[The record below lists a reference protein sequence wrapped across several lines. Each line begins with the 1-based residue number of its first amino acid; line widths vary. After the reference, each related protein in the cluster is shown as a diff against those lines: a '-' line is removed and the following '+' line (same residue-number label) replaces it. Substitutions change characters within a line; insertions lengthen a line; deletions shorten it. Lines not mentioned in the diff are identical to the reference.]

1 MTLRLRI
8 LSTLLP
14 LLALLAFLGA
24 AAVVLLHQVGGRID
38 AILRENYDSVI
49 YMERLKEALERIDS
63 SFAFAL
69 AGQELKA
76 REQYETEWKEY
87 LKHLR
92 KEQGNITLPGE
103 QELTDRLEALTEQ
116 YRRQGENFYRR
127 PPGDPR
133 RRDPDYFGTDGLLER
148 FKSIKGVADEI
159 LVLNQDNMVQASKE
173 AKATARESLIGFG
186 VGLAAAAALAA
197 FLAWRTFRAILVP
210 IRALTQSAF
219 AIGRGNL
226 DQVVPVISRDEL
238 GQLAAAFNTMA
249 RQLRH
254 YRETDYARLLRA
266 QRTSQATIDS
276 FPDPVL
282 VIDPGGE
289 VELAN
294 PAAQHMLGVA
304 GKKAGQETGHI
315 WQPPDALNEPLK
327 DALQG
332 QSSYLPQRFDE
343 AVVLRVHGQERF
355 FLPRIMPIRD
365 PFDNSLGAAVMLE
378 DVTRF
383 LVLDQLKS
391 DLVATVSHEL
401 KTPLTSIR
409 LDHHMLLEEAA
420 GPLTSKQTELLLD
433 ARDNAERL
441 LGMINKLLDLT
452 RLEEGRHYMDLR
464 PIAPV
469 ELLNT
474 AAEGIRGRAE
484 DKDITIVVEAAP
496 DLPATAADPQ
506 RFGLALGNLLD
517 NAVTYTD
524 RGGRVRLA
532 ATSERNSI
540 LFTVGD
546 SGRGIP
552 PEYLPQV
559 FDKFFR
565 IPGQSAETG
574 TGLGLAIV
582 REIVRAH
589 AGTISCES
597 RVGAGTT
604 FRIRLP
610 VWHDQPA
617 RGGHKPSDEAP
628 ARDDVGTRGE
638 PSTADEAIR
647 GLTPPAR
654 QG

>member
-14 LLALLAFLGA
+14 LLALMAFLGVS
-24 AAVVLLHQVGGRID
+24 AVILLNQVGNRID

-69 AGQELKA
+69 ANQEEKA
-76 REQYETEWKEY
+76 RHQYEEQWQQY
-87 LKHLR
+87 LNHLR
-92 KEQGNITLPGE
+92 KEQDNITVPGE
-103 QELTDRLEALTEQ
+103 NNLVERLAKLTNE
-116 YRRQGENFYRR
+116 YRHQGERFYQR
-127 PPGDPR
+127 PPGDPG
-133 RRDPDYFGTDGLLER
+133 RRDPLYFGSGGLLDT
-148 FKSIKGVADEI
+148 FKSLKDTANEI
-159 LVLNQDNMVQASKE
+159 LLLNQRNMEEASQE
-173 AKATARESLIGFG
+173 AKDSARQSLLGFG
-186 VGLAAAAALAA
+186 VGLAVAAAVAG
-197 FLAWRTFRAILVP
+197 FLAWRTFRAVLVP

-226 DQVVPVISRDEL
+226 DQVVPVVARDEL
-238 GQLAAAFNTMA
+238 GQLATAFNTMA

-254 YRETDYARLLRA
+254 YRQTDYARLLRA
-266 QRTSQATIDS
+266 QRTSQATIDA

-282 VIDPGGE
+282 VVDPAGE

-294 PAAQHMLGVA
+294 PAAQQILGVA
-304 GKKAGQETGHI
+304 GTTSGNDGHI
-315 WQPPDALNEPLK
+315 WQPPSPLQQPLRE
-327 DALQG
+327 ALQG
-332 QSSYLPQRFDE
+332 ESSYLPQHFDQ
-343 AVVLRVHGQERF
+343 AMVLRVQGQERF
-355 FLPRIMPIRD
+355 FLPRIVPIRD
-365 PFDNSLGAAVMLE
+365 PYEHSLGAAVMLE

-383 LVLDQLKS
+383 QILDQLKS

-420 GPLTSKQTELLLD
+420 GPLTTKQTELLLD

-452 RLEEGRHYMDLR
+452 RLEEGRHYLDLR
-464 PIAPV
+464 RMPAAD
-469 ELLNT
+469 LLNV
-474 AAEGIRGRAE
+474 AADSIRGRAE
-484 DKDITIVVEAAP
+484 DKGITINVEAAP
-496 DLPATAADPQ
+496 DLPPVTADPQ

-524 RGGRVRLA
+524 RGGRVSLRA
-532 ATSERNSI
+532 AVDGDFI
-540 LFTVGD
+540 LLGVTD
-546 SGRGIP
+546 TGRGIP

-565 IPGQSAETG
+565 IPGQSADTG

-589 AGTISCES
+589 SGTITCES
-597 RVGAGTT
+597 RVGTGTT

-610 VWHDQPA
+610 VWKGTA
-617 RGGHKPSDEAP
+617 SASDNPKE
-628 ARDDVGTRGE
+628 R
-638 PSTADEAIR
+638 II
-647 GLTPPAR
+647 
-654 QG
+654 QN